1 MLGDK
6 AVERALVFF
15 ISFIVCSIAIYVY
28 MPYKR
33 VIMNPTPNT
42 TEDTIYLD
50 DVGVCY
56 KYKKNDELECGN
68 PKLKYKKNIPYVY
81 E

>member
-1 MLGDK
+1 MTRG
-6 AVERALVFF
+6 AGSEMFF
-15 ISFIVCSIAIYVY
+15 LSFIVCSVAIYVY

-33 VIMNPTPNT
+33 VIMNPTPKT
-42 TEDTIYLD
+42 ADDVIYLD

-56 KYKKNDELECGN
+56 KYRKNEELECDN